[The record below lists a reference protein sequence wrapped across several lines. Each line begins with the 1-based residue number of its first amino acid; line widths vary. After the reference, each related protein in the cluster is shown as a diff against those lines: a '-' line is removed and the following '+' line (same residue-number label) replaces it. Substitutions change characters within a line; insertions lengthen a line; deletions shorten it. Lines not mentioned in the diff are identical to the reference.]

1 MADCT
6 HSILPIQMASGSIC
20 VVHNSSIFK
29 QHRVSPCNQSIA
41 ITALIVLQA
50 IMVERKEDKP
60 AGAAAGGG
68 GMPGGFGPGG
78 MPAGLTM

>member
-1 MADCT
+1 MTAYT
-6 HSILPIQMASGSIC
+6 AFFRYKWHLAAY
-20 VVHNSSIFK
+20 VLYLNSSMVK
-29 QHRVSPCNQSIA
+29 QHRVRPCNWSIA
-41 ITALIVLQA
+41 ITALTVLQA